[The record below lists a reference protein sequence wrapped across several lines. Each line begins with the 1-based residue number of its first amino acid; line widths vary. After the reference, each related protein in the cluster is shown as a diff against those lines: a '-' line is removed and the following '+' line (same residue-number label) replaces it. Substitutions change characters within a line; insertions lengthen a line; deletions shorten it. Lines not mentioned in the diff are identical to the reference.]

1 MAPNLNK
8 KIRRKG
14 SKIIRGRLFLS
25 TLYFWLLSNKKA
37 TYALIRTLNREKYE
51 SFLSDARS
59 CHSFIPFGILRISF
73 WQALALRREG
83 KIHCMIMEGSF
94 SSILCEKMGELHYV
108 VFLICLWTVQRPPVG
123 AWDWSIIQT
132 VLFSFFFSSF
142 PIPLYSISF
151 SSSSSPLPS
160 PPPPTDTPPALH

>member
-37 TYALIRTLNREKYE
+37 IYALIRTLNREKDE
-51 SFLSDARS
+51 SFLSDAKS
-59 CHSFIPFGILRISF
+59 CHSFILFGILSLSF

-83 KIHCMIMEGSF
+83 KIHCMIMESSV
-94 SSILCEKMGELHYV
+94 SSIQCEKMGELCNA
-108 VFLICLWTVQRPPVG
+108 VFLICLWTIKRPPVR
-123 AWDWSIIQT
+123 AWNWSIVQT
-132 VLFSFFFSSF
+132 VLFSFFFSSV
-142 PIPLYSISF
+142 PTPLHSISF

-160 PPPPTDTPPALH
+160 SPPPTDTPPALH